1 MRKLL
6 FFHASWCPPCRF
18 YEKQFIIPVGK
29 TEFYAIRRLFY
40 HYLDK
45 MQTGTKWGCSND
57 TMMSSGKR
65 KAAS

>member
-1 MRKLL
+1 MKVVMTQAVCQEGMELL
-6 FFHASWCPPCRF
+6 QEEAG
-18 YEKQFIIPVGK
+18 EKAEVYVADDSDPN
-29 TEFYAIRRLFY
+29 